1 LHPDKRYRVGIDIG
15 GTFTDLVLIDDAS
28 GRRAVGKILTSPE
41 DPSEAVEKGLVEL
54 LEQEGVT
61 AEGLK
66 TVIHGTT
73 LVTNALIERRGVR
86 TALLTTEGF
95 RDAVAIGTEHRYD
108 MYDIFIEK
116 PEPLVPRSL
125 RYGVRER
132 VLDDGSVAIRL
143 DEEQV
148 RQIVAELRER
158 EVRAVAVSFLHG
170 FRNPAHEQKVAEIL
184 AEETPEITVSLA
196 SEVAPEIREY
206 ERTSTTIANV
216 YVRPLVER
224 YLRVLEER
232 LGQLGLEGS
241 LYIMLS
247 NGGTASV
254 ETAREFPIR
263 LLESGPAAGAL
274 AAAFYGRATNFPD
287 VLSFDMGG
295 TTAKAC
301 LIEGGEPLTSS
312 EFEVARVYRFKKG
325 SGLPVKISVIEMIE
339 IGAGG
344 GSIAGIGSLGLLKV
358 GPRSAGSVPG
368 PVCYG
373 RGGDEPTV
381 TDADLILGYLDPDFF
396 LGGKMRLDRGAA
408 VRAIEERIARPL
420 GLDPVE
426 AAWGI
431 HQVVN
436 ENMANA
442 ARVHAIERG
451 KDPRAYP
458 LFAFGGAGPVHAY
471 RVAHALGVPGFL
483 APLGAGAT
491 SAFGFLCAPLSF
503 DLVRSLYGR
512 LDELDWSEANGA
524 LKEMEEEGRDLLR
537 ASGAADSDIRVRRL
551 CDMRYVGQGHEV
563 TVELPDGPLGPE
575 DVDRLTTLYRKE
587 YRRLYNREGPDVSLE
602 AITWRLEVS
611 GPRPEIRLGDEEE
624 GSERGSSSPSGAQKG
639 AREIYLPEE
648 EGFRPVPV
656 YDRYLLGPGAVFE
669 GPAVVEERESTVV
682 LGPEGRAEID
692 GARNLIVRWSA

>member
-1 LHPDKRYRVGIDIG
+1 VGIDIG
-15 GTFTDLVLIDDAS
+15 GTFTDLVLIDDAT
-28 GRRAVGKILTSPE
+28 GERAVGKVLTSQE
-41 DPSEAVEKGLVEL
+41 DPSEAVEEGLVEL
-54 LEQEGVT
+54 LERESVAT
-61 AEGLK
+61 AELK
-66 TVIHGTT
+66 TIVHGTT
-73 LVTNALIERRGVR
+73 LVTNALIERRGAA

-108 MYDIFIEK
+108 MYDVFIEK
-116 PEPLVPRSL
+116 PEPLVPRTL

-132 VLDDGSVAIRL
+132 VLDDGSVAHEL
-143 DEEQV
+143 DEGQV
-148 RQIVAELRER
+148 RSIVAQMRDRGVE
-158 EVRAVAVSFLHG
+158 AVAVSFLHA
-170 FRNPAHEQKVAEIL
+170 FRNPVHERRVAEIL
-184 AEETPEITVSLA
+184 AEEAPGITVSLS

-216 YVRPLVER
+216 YARPLVEG
-224 YLRVLEER
+224 YLRSLEER
-232 LGQLGLEGS
+232 LRRLGFGGS

-254 ETAREFPIR
+254 ETARRFPVR

-274 AAAFYGRATNFPD
+274 AAAFYGRAADFPE

-344 GSIAGIGSLGLLKV
+344 GSIAAVGSLGLLKV
-358 GPRSAGSVPG
+358 GPRSAGSAPG
-368 PVCYG
+368 PACYG
-373 RGGDEPTV
+373 RGGEEPTV
-381 TDADLILGYLDPDFF
+381 TDADLVLGYLDPDFF
-396 LGGKMRLDRGAA
+396 LGGRMRLDREAA
-408 VRAIEERIARPL
+408 ARAIEEGIARPL

-451 KDPRAYP
+451 KDPRAHP

-471 RVAHALGVPGFL
+471 RVARSLGVPGFI

-503 DLVRSLYGR
+503 DFVRSLYGR
-512 LDELDWSEANGA
+512 LDELDWPAANGA
-524 LKEMEEEGRDLLR
+524 LGEMEEQGRDLLR
-537 ASGAADSDIRVRRL
+537 ASGVAETDVRVRRL

-563 TVELPDGPLGPE
+563 TVELPAGSLGPE
-575 DVDRLTTLYRKE
+575 DTERLAALYRKE
-587 YRRLYNREGPDVSLE
+587 YRRLYSREGPDVPLE
-602 AITWRLEVS
+602 TITWRVEVS
-611 GPRPEIRLGDEEE
+611 APRPEIRLDGD
-624 GSERGSSSPSGAQKG
+624 GGGGVGDPGKALKG
-639 AREIYLPEE
+639 EREIYLPEDKA
-648 EGFRPVPV
+648 FRKVPV
-656 YDRYLLGPGAVFE
+656 YDRYLLGSGAAFE

-682 LGPEGRAEID
+682 LGMDSRAEID
-692 GARNLIVRWSA
+692 GARNLIVRWSG